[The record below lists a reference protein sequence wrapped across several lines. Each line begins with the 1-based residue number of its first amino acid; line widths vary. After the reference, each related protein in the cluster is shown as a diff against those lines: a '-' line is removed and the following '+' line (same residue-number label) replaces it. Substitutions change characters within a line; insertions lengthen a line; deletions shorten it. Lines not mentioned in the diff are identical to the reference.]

1 VRYVHYYHSPYH
13 SPYVHNIRYYRS
25 YDWYSYVWRMS
36 PNYVYAHWIFYPAT
50 GYNNG
55 YYVLDNYPYYVF
67 NGYRYRYSS
76 YDYCNYQ
83 LVDKY
88 NHHVV
93 QTYWNQSCNRGYD
106 MCSFERDRLN
116 AQMGDFRYFC
126 SETFRDIG
134 FDYSIPTYDDTYYGN
149 SNQGTCTDYN
159 HDGYCDEDYYGSWDY
174 SNY

>member
-1 VRYVHYYHSPYH
+1 
-13 SPYVHNIRYYRS
+13 
-25 YDWYSYVWRMS
+25 MS
-36 PNYVYAHWIFYPAT
+36 PNYVYAHWIFYPAM

-149 SNQGTCTDYN
+149 SNGGTCTDYN
-159 HDGYCDEDYYGSWDY
+159 HDGYCDEDSYGSWDY
-174 SNY
+174 SNF